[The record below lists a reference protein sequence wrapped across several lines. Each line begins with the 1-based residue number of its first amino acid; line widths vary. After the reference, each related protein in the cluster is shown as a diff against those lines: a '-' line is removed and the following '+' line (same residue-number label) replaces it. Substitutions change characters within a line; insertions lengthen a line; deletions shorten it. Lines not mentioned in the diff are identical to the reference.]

1 MAGSEDGEDCAM
13 KYLKEQQ
20 KNPAGPRKTKPRCET
35 DAAMEYLKGQL
46 AKQKKGTGTGRTSP
60 KVPLPDYLKGIRL
73 QGAAQTERRSSPERS
88 TRPLSNPNSPAK
100 VEAPQVRDSHFS
112 PGSDVRKT
120 LELIQQKV
128 GTPQQAS
135 FGPLSPHNEVKRSAS
150 AKRLRPAHGS
160 QPPPSPGGPLSWT
173 TRSVRVPAQ
182 SEAHPP
188 RPGESVPARFREL
201 DIEKKPEIEATSSP
215 ATSWV
220 KTYANILEKS
230 QATQGKAR
238 LESPVR
244 TRFESPVRRIV
255 PGGAV
260 ATTIQPGSP
269 IQTWRRPPQPHPA
282 VMPIVPLVPVPVDLN
297 SLGPGSF
304 RLCPGDESNG
314 YHSARIRVVPELATN
329 TTKAVQNDESTREE
343 PAGEPKDVEKTVAK
357 NKEPKDCKEDVES
370 FQENAAV
377 SKEPAETSPIPR
389 AALTPCNFTGAST
402 PNPSPK
408 KPWDGIGTVKIPDKN
423 LEKNEKN
430 EKTPENRPPSE
441 KPEMPPR
448 LVPSGAWSPA
458 PAPGFFRL
466 QREYVKPVHHAGGA
480 EATGTTGATGH
491 IGATNAMCAPAAHPS
506 PGAACATGRIQGV
519 STCLTPSV
527 LPSTPPMPMT
537 PPLPW
542 HRVTGFE
549 MPVFNREHTAAS
561 ASAGGSAPQW
571 PPKVGV
577 YRTYS
582 VTAAVPWFPRSDQR
596 SATCM
601 QDRGSPF
608 RRRQIKV

>member
-1 MAGSEDGEDCAM
+1 M
-13 KYLKEQQ
+13 
-20 KNPAGPRKTKPRCET
+20 
-35 DAAMEYLKGQL
+35 
-46 AKQKKGTGTGRTSP
+46 
-60 KVPLPDYLKGIRL
+60 
-73 QGAAQTERRSSPERS
+73 
-88 TRPLSNPNSPAK
+88 
-100 VEAPQVRDSHFS
+100 
-112 PGSDVRKT
+112 
-120 LELIQQKV
+120 QQKV
-128 GTPQQAS
+128 GAPQQAS
-135 FGPLSPHNEVKRSAS
+135 FGPLSPHNEVRRSAS
-150 AKRLRPAHGS
+150 AKRLRPAHSS

-182 SEAHPP
+182 SGVGVEAPP
-188 RPGESVPARFREL
+188 SRPGESVPARFREL
-201 DIEKKPEIEATSSP
+201 DIENKPEIEATSSP

-230 QATQGKAR
+230 QAIQGKAR

-244 TRFESPVRRIV
+244 QRFESPVRCRFESPVRRIV

-269 IQTWRRPPQPHPA
+269 IQTWRRPPQPHSA
-282 VMPIVPLVPVPVDLN
+282 VVPIVPLVPVPVDLN

-314 YHSARIRVVPELATN
+314 YHSARIRVVPELASN
-329 TTKAVQNDESTREE
+329 TTEVVQNDESTRQE
-343 PAGEPKDVEKTVAK
+343 PAGNEPKDVEKNVAK
-357 NKEPKDCKEDVES
+357 NKDCKDDVES
-370 FQENAAV
+370 FQENADV
-377 SKEPAETSPIPR
+377 SKEPAEASPIPR

-408 KPWDGIGTVKIPDKN
+408 KPWDGIETVKIPDK
-423 LEKNEKN
+423 LEKN

-466 QREYVKPVHHAGGA
+466 QREYVKPVHHAVA

-491 IGATNAMCAPAAHPS
+491 GATNAMCAPPS
-506 PGAACATGRIQGV
+506 AACATGRIQGV

-527 LPSTPPMPMT
+527 VPSTPPMPMT

-542 HRVTGFE
+542 QRVTGFE

-561 ASAGGSAPQW
+561 ASAGGSVPQW

-596 SATCM
+596 SACM